1 MSIQAI
7 CIYYLPSNF
16 LAFDR
21 RVCWGSDNLL
31 ISFDFKNKCAFRMYF
46 KWRHVS
52 SGRKDNSNIWTRIS
66 HPSQVKVSRLS
77 TEMTFFVLQ
86 NAFFSLF
93 VISSSA
99 EAAALWYTEKAGT
112 CFQLVSF
119 FNSWP
124 LHWRWSWFY
133 ISELYSGKNFSAMS
147 PVKNTSSW
155 LVLLHVFCCQEY
167 QQFFYCHDLFFFHFK
182 LANSLNALDG

>member
-1 MSIQAI
+1 M
-7 CIYYLPSNF
+7 
-16 LAFDR
+16 
-21 RVCWGSDNLL
+21 CWGSDNLL
-31 ISFDFKNKCAFRMYF
+31 IRFDFKSKCAFRMYF

-52 SGRKDNSNIWTRIS
+52 SGRKDNSKTGTRIS
-66 HPSQVKVSRLS
+66 HPSQVKITRLS
-77 TEMTFFVLQ
+77 TEMTV
-86 NAFFSLF
+86 FFSSECLLFPMF

-99 EAAALWYTEKAGT
+99 EAAALLYTENAGT

-133 ISELYSGKNFSAMS
+133 ISELYSGKNFSMMS
-147 PVKNTSSW
+147 HTEDNTSSW

-167 QQFFYCHDLFFFHFK
+167 QQFFYCNDFFFHFK